1 MTPKLSTFVLAL
13 ALTVPMVPAVAGA
26 QDGTQ
31 SGASDSSSESDTSTA
46 ESADQASESNAGDDE
61 SSASNEEATAEETSN
76 EESSESTD
84 GEKAE
89 QADKSGATGEES
101 SGEETSGDSE
111 ESKKS
116 EAKQAEYGPGGR
128 KLRKDY
134 PGTDESKEGQM
145 DTKRIEGLEF
155 KEGKKPEEAYE
166 VQIRELETKI
176 GDLKE
181 KVFQSKS
188 RVVLLKETVLG
199 GNLSGSRALI
209 VHTNEL
215 GGRFKLQRAMY
226 SLDGNRIYNESRKT
240 GGITN
245 EKEIKI
251 YDGSITAGNHN
262 VSVLLE
268 YQGSGFGVFNYMK
281 GYNFRITSSCQF
293 EAKQGKASVLKVRS
307 VPAGG
312 AFSDV
317 SKKPGIKCELTTTDL
332 SKDDL
337 QADKS
342 DSGPSGEENS
352 SGESGNGQE
361 SGGEGATSASN

>member
-1 MTPKLSTFVLAL
+1 MTSKLSTFVLAA
-13 ALTVPMVPAVAGA
+13 ALTVPLLPAVAGA
-26 QDGTQ
+26 QDGTE
-31 SGASDSSSESDTSTA
+31 SGTSDSSATSDAKSDNKD
-46 ESADQASESNAGDDE
+46 S
-61 SSASNEEATAEETSN
+61 
-76 EESSESTD
+76 EESSEAGDTSTEASTAAESSAEGDQPDDRSAAD
-84 GEKAE
+84 GQGESGE
-89 QADKSGATGEES
+89 SADKTAGDTEES
-101 SGEETSGDSE
+101 NKEANNKEE
-111 ESKKS
+111 
-116 EAKQAEYGPGGR
+116 AEYGPGGR

-134 PGTDESKEGQM
+134 PGTDESKKGQM
-145 DTKRIEGLEF
+145 DTKRIEGLKFE
-155 KEGKKPEEAYE
+155 EGEKPEEAYE

-209 VHTNEL
+209 VHNDEL

-226 SLDGNRIYNESRKT
+226 SLDGNRIFNESRKT
-240 GGITN
+240 GGIDK
-245 EKEIKI
+245 EKKLKI
-251 YDGSITAGNHN
+251 YDGSITSGNHN

-281 GYNFRITSSCQF
+281 GYNFQITSSCQF
-293 EAKQGKASVLKVRS
+293 EAKQGKASVLKIRA
-307 VPAGG
+307 VPSGG

-337 QADKS
+337 KASKS
-342 DSGPSGEENS
+342 DEPSGKSNKQS
-352 SGESGNGQE
+352 SGSAKKGPKDD
-361 SGGEGATSASN
+361 GEGKTSASN